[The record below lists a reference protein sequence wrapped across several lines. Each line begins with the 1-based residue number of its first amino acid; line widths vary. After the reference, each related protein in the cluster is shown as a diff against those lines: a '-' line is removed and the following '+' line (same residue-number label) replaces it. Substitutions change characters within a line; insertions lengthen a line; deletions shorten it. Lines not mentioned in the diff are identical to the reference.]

1 MKKIFTF
8 IAIAVAALSL
18 ASCDK
23 IFDNLEGDLSKMSAE
38 DLMSTEAGLDR
49 LLANLYSYIPMGAY
63 SGAEKNTPN
72 ANDSATSGAY
82 GQNISSFWN
91 YTVVRDVNSF
101 IIALESAKDKGIIS
115 EAQYKTYLGEAH
127 FIRAYYYFGSVRA
140 YGGVP
145 IVTEPLD
152 DKFDGEENLGLYI
165 PRSTEKATWDFVLSE
180 LDEAISLL
188 PETRTS
194 GMYRASK
201 WSAYG
206 LKSRVALWA
215 ASVCK
220 HWNDASIPSTYKAVS
235 EKLAFMDA
243 NDANGYYQQ
252 CIQASEAII
261 NSGKFS
267 LYKPSP
273 ASVDEAVKNYSDLFL
288 SRQNEEFI
296 FGKSYKDGTNNNTND
311 YFDLRNSPYQVRDN
325 ITQVWR
331 FGCYGVT
338 LDMVDVYDNYT
349 PAYGAADGT
358 IVTRTDGNENEYVT
372 TIAENAGKNAVKG
385 INFVKY
391 DNPADAFANKDARFK
406 ASVIYPGITF
416 RNKVINIQGG
426 IWKSDNSIRVYE
438 EANPS
443 ETVTIDGKEVTFYQF
458 GGATPNDFSG
468 FRWLGNTNDGSWY
481 STGFGI
487 RKFLNYNKVD
497 TYSQTLWY
505 DIRYTE
511 ILLNYCEAQVEM
523 SGKNAGKSKEYLNA
537 IRRRAFFQDQIDA
550 DIKNVMHERR
560 VELAFEDDY
569 PATLQRRREFF
580 NQQRDLTANPNG
592 GRKHALVPMVVLLNG
607 EVKYIFVRTNA
618 YDYDIDKKPGI
629 SSFDSKSYYSAIP
642 NYEKNKI
649 TVNPVQE

>member
-1 MKKIFTF
+1 MKKIVTF
-8 IAIAVAALSL
+8 ITIAAAALCL
-18 ASCDK
+18 VSCDK
-23 IFDNLEGDLSKMSAE
+23 IFDSLEGDLTKMSAE

-63 SGAEKNTPN
+63 SGVEKNTPN
-72 ANDSATSGAY
+72 ANDSATSGNYA
-82 GQNISSFWN
+82 QNLSGFWN

-101 IIALESAKDKGIIS
+101 IIALDSAKEKGIIS
-115 EAQYKTYLGEAH
+115 EAQYNVYLGEAH

-152 DKFDGEENLGLYI
+152 DKFDGDENLGLYI
-165 PRSTEKATWDFVLSE
+165 PRNTEKETWDFVLSE
-180 LDEAISLL
+180 LDLAIGLL
-188 PETRTS
+188 PESRN
-194 GMYRASK
+194 GGLYRATK
-201 WSAYG
+201 WSALG

-215 ASVCK
+215 ASECK
-220 HWNDASIPSTYKAVS
+220 HWKDASIPSNYKAVS

-243 NDANGYYQQ
+243 GDANGYYQQ
-252 CIQASEAII
+252 CIQACEALI

-267 LYKPSP
+267 LYKPTP
-273 ASVDEAVKNYSDLFL
+273 ASVDEAIKNYSDLFL

-296 FGKSYKDGTNNNTND
+296 FGKSYKDGTSNNTND

-349 PAYGAADGT
+349 STFGAADGT
-358 IVTRTDGNENEYVT
+358 IVTRTDGKENEYVT
-372 TIAENAGKNAVKG
+372 TIAENAGKTAIKG
-385 INFVKY
+385 ISFVKY

-406 ASVIYPGITF
+406 ASVIYPGINF
-416 RNKVINIQGG
+416 RGKVINIQGG
-426 IWKSDNSIRVYE
+426 IWKSDGTINIYE

-443 ETVTIDGKEVTFYQF
+443 EELNGKTYYQF

-523 SGKNAGKSKEYLNA
+523 SGTNAGKSKEYLNA
-537 IRRRAFFQDQIDA
+537 IRRRAYFQDQKDA
-550 DIKNVMHERR
+550 TIENVMHERR

-580 NQQRDLTANPNG
+580 NQQRDLASNPAG
-592 GRKHALVPMVVLLNG
+592 GRKHALVPMVVLQNG
-607 EVKYIFVRTNA
+607 EAKYIFVRANA

-629 SSFDSKSYYSAIP
+629 SSFDSKYYYSAIP